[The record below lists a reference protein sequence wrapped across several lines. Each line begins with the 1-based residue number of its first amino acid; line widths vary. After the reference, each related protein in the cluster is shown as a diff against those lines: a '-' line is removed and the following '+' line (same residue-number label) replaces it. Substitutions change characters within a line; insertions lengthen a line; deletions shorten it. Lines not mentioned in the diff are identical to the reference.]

1 MQSQSG
7 EMSEWLKEPASK
19 TGVRQRTGGSNPS
32 LTAQCKANQGAARK
46 CGTFAFG
53 AAMRARFA
61 RDTLSFINVICEN
74 VFFYYICTLH
84 KRMSSKSLI
93 SVLMILASLVGSGR
107 VSAAPAAQGAGR
119 YTINY
124 KVGRTGVSSSDV
136 FDASM
141 LSEID
146 SLVARVR
153 KGDAGQIRIKSY
165 SSPEGRYSWNLRLA
179 EKRSQSVVQYIKGIW
194 PEIPD
199 SLLAVENVA
208 EDWDPVLYYVKR
220 SKEGWKDEALQILRA
235 KSDDREQKLQDLWGG
250 VVWDELL
257 WNCFTRIRRTEIE
270 FDPQSNTQFSETV
283 VSGEISIKFAVGQ
296 TALVKSVLDNTAQ
309 LAALSGLLSD
319 GVSPSDTLYL
329 DAYASPEGRLSWNRV
344 LARRRAE
351 SIKKYIVDYGIPES
365 RVIVRTNDEN
375 WGGLRLVVSEEYFG
389 SDKSDILSIIDDES
403 MDSEQREA
411 ALKRLS
417 GGRVWNRLVAGWM
430 SSLRCVNVT
439 VQAAR

>member
-1 MQSQSG
+1 
-7 EMSEWLKEPASK
+7 MSP
-19 TGVRQRTGGSNPS
+19 
-32 LTAQCKANQGAARK
+32 
-46 CGTFAFG
+46 
-53 AAMRARFA
+53 
-61 RDTLSFINVICEN
+61 
-74 VFFYYICTLH
+74 
-84 KRMSSKSLI
+84 KSLI
-93 SVLMILASLVGSGR
+93 ALVMVLASFVGTGR
-107 VSAAPAAQGAGR
+107 SAAAPAGQASGR

-124 KVGRTGVSSSDV
+124 KVGRTGVSQSDV
-136 FDASM
+136 FNASI

-153 KGDAGQIRIKSY
+153 KGGDGQIRIKSY

-199 SLLAVENVA
+199 SLLTVENVA
-208 EDWDPVLYYVKR
+208 EDWDPVVYYVKR
-220 SKEGWKDEALQILRA
+220 SKQGWKDEALQILRSN
-235 KSDDREQKLQDLWGG
+235 SDDREQKLQDLWGG

-270 FDPQSNTQFSETV
+270 LDARSNTQFSETS
-283 VSGEISIKFAVGQ
+283 VSGNISIKFAVGR
-296 TALVKSVLDNTAQ
+296 TDMLESVLDNQAQ
-309 LAALSGLLSD
+309 IAALSGLLTG

-351 SIKKYIVDYGIPES
+351 TVRKYIVDAGFPEN
-365 RVIVRTNDEN
+365 RVVVRTNDEN
-375 WGGLRLVVSEEYFG
+375 WGGLRLVVSGEYYG
-389 SDKSDILSIIDDES
+389 PEKTDILSIIDDGS
-403 MDSEQREA
+403 MDNEQKEA

-430 SSLRCVNVT
+430 SSLRCVNVS